1 MDKMDELAKEVVL
14 DIVQLKKFLEYR
26 KNLEKLAL
34 EVSSNE
40 TLYR

>member
-1 MDKMDELAKEVVL
+1 MDELAKEVVL